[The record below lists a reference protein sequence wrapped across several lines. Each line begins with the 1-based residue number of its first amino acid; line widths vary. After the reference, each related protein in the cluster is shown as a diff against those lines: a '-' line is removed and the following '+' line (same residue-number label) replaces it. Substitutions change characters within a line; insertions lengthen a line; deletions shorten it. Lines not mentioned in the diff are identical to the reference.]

1 VGWQTGTNTLEINLV
16 FLRKLKIVLP
26 EEPFVGIYSKDA
38 LSYHKYMHST
48 MSIAALFVIVRSW
61 KQPHSPSTKEGI
73 EKMFIY
79 TMEYCSANKFE
90 YVMNLAGKWIELEN
104 IPNEIIQTEKY
115 MQ

>member
-1 VGWQTGTNTLEINLV
+1 MLVGWQTGTNALEINRV

-73 EKMFIY
+73 E
-79 TMEYCSANKFE
+79 
-90 YVMNLAGKWIELEN
+90 NLAGKWIELEN